1 MKKYDHLREK
11 AVLLRNNGISLTKIC
26 KMLNKS
32 KGTVYEWIKNIEV
45 KIHPDYTEMRERAS
59 IAMRKKYK
67 TLRDAAYSEGQC
79 IYQQRKNDV
88 SFRDFILIYLT
99 EGFRKTQNSVQVANS
114 NSNIIKVSQHIIKQ
128 FTTKKIDYCVQY
140 HIDQNI
146 DVLRKFWSDELKIN
160 SSEIKFILKSNSG
173 KMKGRNWNC
182 VNGVMTIRT
191 HDTYFRAKIQA
202 WMDLVESEW
211 QSLDN

>member
-1 MKKYDHLREK
+1 M
-11 AVLLRNNGISLTKIC
+11 
-26 KMLNKS
+26 
-32 KGTVYEWIKNIEV
+32 
-45 KIHPDYTEMRERAS
+45 
-59 IAMRKKYK
+59 
-67 TLRDAAYSEGQC
+67 
-79 IYQQRKNDV
+79 
-88 SFRDFILIYLT
+88 
-99 EGFRKTQNSVQVANS
+99 
-114 NSNIIKVSQHIIKQ
+114 
-128 FTTKKIDYCVQY
+128 
-140 HIDQNI
+140 
-146 DVLRKFWSDELKIN
+146 LRKFWSDELKIN